1 MPLRTR
7 EWASGLNSTECQP
20 RYAQLLGHKPEQLV
34 VLALVQALSCFLE
47 EVMSS
52 QRILPK
58 DFSDF

>member
-20 RYAQLLGHKPEQLV
+20 HYTQLLGHKPEQLV

-47 EVMSS
+47 EVMSGQS
-52 QRILPK
+52 ILPK
-58 DFSDF
+58 DF